1 MPDDHISRE
10 NTVLDLLSE
19 ATSLSV
25 VSEFL
30 RAKQLTHSAGSW
42 KDMREKRLLP
52 YLRDFSI
59 SLEELVALVSSAE
72 ESGDQHIFLFHCRPD
87 DAVDMLDRGA
97 VHKNLKA
104 SGLEHL
110 ISGPDMN
117 RLPRTPT
124 IVEVRW
130 NSADVD
136 LSLVVKVAEVRAKR
150 VLEKERSFH
159 GKFIKIYSDKQ
170 VRAVNVAKLHR
181 NGILELRIQSHDT
194 SKYDADLNRF
204 IRLINSFFPMSRFG
218 ETSLSIAK
226 DTMWARR
233 DELRDLIRYTDA
245 SVIDEQGNRIRA
257 ATGSDQ
263 SNLSDSAAGKSVDYM
278 LEQDANAYCSDSN
291 LWFLKSEKLA
301 SSIHVLLNG
310 ASNEFAVPRKCSEAD
325 YEYVFSQI
333 RHFNRR
339 IS

>member
-1 MPDDHISRE
+1 MPDDHINRE

-30 RAKQLTHSAGSW
+30 RAKNLTHSAGSW

-59 SLEELVALVSSAE
+59 TLDELVTLVSSAE
-72 ESGDQHIFLFHCRPD
+72 ESGDQHIFLFHCTEDPLE
-87 DAVDMLDRGA
+87 MLDRDG
-97 VHKNLKA
+97 VHKNLRRL
-104 SGLEHL
+104 GLEHL
-110 ISGPDMN
+110 INGPDMN
-117 RLPRTPT
+117 RMPQIPT
-124 IVEVRW
+124 IVDVRW
-130 NSADVD
+130 NTADVD

-150 VLEKERSFH
+150 VLEKERAFH
-159 GKFIKIYSDKQ
+159 GKFIKIYSDKP

-181 NGILELRIQSHDT
+181 NGVLELRIQSHDT

-204 IRLINSFFPMSRFG
+204 IRLINSFFPMTRFG
-218 ETSLSIAK
+218 ETSLSTAK

-233 DELRDLIRYTDA
+233 EELRELIRYTDA

-278 LEQDANAYCSDSN
+278 LQQDANAYCSDSN
-291 LWFLKSEKLA
+291 LWFVKSEKLV
-301 SSIHVLLNG
+301 SPIHVLLNG

-333 RHFNRR
+333 RHFNR
-339 IS
+339 